1 MGNTPSSKKNTENE
15 LSLLKE
21 IDQIASLYI
30 RKENFEDMQNLSK
43 KENCDKLII
52 LTADIIAKYLK
63 QSDIEYL
70 SHRIENGLEVDEI
83 TNEDVIFLN
92 KNNLNELDVEDPK
105 KKERL
110 CIGIA
115 KFYVKIAH
123 LYGAILKSLNPVYRY
138 KNPTIDP
145 NIQSGQIE
153 EISLSDKHKYEQM
166 WSQYNIVPKEVKLN
180 LCSNRIKALVN
191 NSNFFVNNNEKVDI
205 NPNFCNINVDNNGQT
220 KSLLEEIGMRELQK
234 LYWDDFDYKTGKFIG
249 MTEEMRKN
257 IFNTDLKTLYT
268 AFTGENSMPSNI
280 KDFSDIPLRNFH
292 ESRGC
297 SKKPERYKKTYTA
310 SYKNKL
316 FQKYADN
323 IQTMIRNADKK
334 QDELTSIL
342 KDIFVPIINKKT
354 KLRDIIINPLLN
366 QKLLQELIDKTRKI
380 LVELY
385 IGCEEDFI
393 KGLQIF
399 EQIVE
404 NQIKQ
409 TSDIQ
414 ISNLKKSL
422 KETLEE
428 TDLSPDPEISESSNP
443 SDSTTQISTEPNANL
458 SSNPS
463 SDSPTQISTEIQNSA
478 TIDNSESGSEPNITP
493 SSDENQSNIEALP
506 NQPSIQEPP
515 QENSREVPISDSQA
529 PIVKDQ
535 VINVN
540 GTKIIPQTDN
550 TLTNNLPVNSDI
562 NEANR
567 RGEGTNV
574 INQRE

>member
-1 MGNTPSSKKNTENE
+1 MGNSASSKKNSNND

-83 TNEDVIFLN
+83 THEDVIFLN

-153 EISLSDKHKYEQM
+153 EVSLSDKHKYEQM
-166 WSQYNIVPKEVKLN
+166 WSQYNIIPKEVKLN

-205 NPNFCNINVDNNGQT
+205 NPDFCDINVNNNKQT

-257 IFNTDLKTLYT
+257 IFNKDLKTLYT

-323 IQTMIRNADKK
+323 IQTMIKNADKK
-334 QDELTSIL
+334 QDELTSVL

-428 TDLSPDPEISESSNP
+428 TDLSPDPEITPSSNNDSNSNSDP
-443 SDSTTQISTEPNANL
+443 DSTTQPLPE
-458 SSNPS
+458 
-463 SDSPTQISTEIQNSA
+463 QIDTS
-478 TIDNSESGSEPNITP
+478 
-493 SSDENQSNIEALP
+493 
-506 NQPSIQEPP
+506 
-515 QENSREVPISDSQA
+515 ISDSEPKIQPSPPENQP
-529 PIVKDQ
+529 PIEGSENPPPIEGSENQPPLQGLQNQPLIDMSQTNPSGAINSDSQPPILTKE

-540 GTKIIPQTDN
+540 ENKIIPQLDNNSTDN
-550 TLTNNLPVNSDI
+550 LPGNSQVNEV
-562 NEANR
+562 N
-567 RGEGTNV
+567 T
-574 INQRE
+574 

>member
-1 MGNTPSSKKNTENE
+1 MGNSPSSKKTTENE

-52 LTADIIAKYLK
+52 LTAAIIAKYLK

-92 KNNLNELDVEDPK
+92 KNNLNDLDVEDPK

-145 NIQSGQIE
+145 YIQSGQIE

-205 NPNFCNINVDNNGQT
+205 NPNFCNINVDNNGKT

-257 IFNTDLKTLYT
+257 IFNKDLKTLYT

-316 FQKYADN
+316 FKKYADN
-323 IQTMIRNADKK
+323 IQTMIQNADKK
-334 QDELTSIL
+334 QDELTSVL
-342 KDIFVPIINKKT
+342 KNIFVPIINNKT

-428 TDLSPDPEISESSNP
+428 TDLAPEPQTSPSSDNDPNP
-443 SDSTTQISTEPNANL
+443 VPNSVDSTTQISTQPLPE
-458 SSNPS
+458 
-463 SDSPTQISTEIQNSA
+463 Q
-478 TIDNSESGSEPNITP
+478 IDNSVSDSEPETTP
-493 SSDENQSNIEALP
+493 PLEENQPPMEGSP
-506 NQPSIQEPP
+506 NQPGTEGSQNPP
-515 QENSREVPISDSQA
+515 LIEGSQNQPGTEASQNQQPIEVPLQVNSSGLVNTDSQS
-529 PIVKDQ
+529 PIVTNQLMNPNEKKL
-535 VINVN
+535 I
-540 GTKIIPQTDN
+540 QTLNN
-550 TLTNNLPVNSDI
+550 TSTD
-562 NEANR
+562 
-567 RGEGTNV
+567 
-574 INQRE
+574 